1 MTEKLQP
8 TALSIENAARL
19 LTAAGGRTITTDM
32 IARDTDAGAP
42 LNPDG
47 TINLVSYGAWLARE
61 RTHRGD

>member
-19 LTAAGGRTITTDM
+19 LTAASGRTISTDM
-32 IARDTDAGAP
+32 ISRDTDAGAP

-47 TINLVSYGAWLARE
+47 TINLIHYAAWLAKE
-61 RTHRGD
+61 RAQRGA